1 MKSLLPFILSI
12 MFFSCITLTNKDFV
26 DTNQKIIIAA
36 HSSDFQ
42 KFLNLENKRRDTIV
56 IYNNSTKNNSTN
68 DIFKIKD
75 NIYIIKNEI
84 KVFNINKTKLDQ
96 PFEIVLY
103 NIDKSINNYTLDFV
117 ELSTNKTIGI
127 KINRKNKTTTYSLG
141 AF

>member
-1 MKSLLPFILSI
+1 MKSLLPCTLSI
-12 MFFSCITLTNKDFV
+12 LFFSCKMLNNKDFE
-26 DTNQKIIIAA
+26 DTNQKIITAA

-56 IYNNSTKNNSTN
+56 IYTNLTKNNSTN

-96 PFEIVLY
+96 PF
-103 NIDKSINNYTLDFV
+103 
-117 ELSTNKTIGI
+117 
-127 KINRKNKTTTYSLG
+127 
-141 AF
+141 

>member
-1 MKSLLPFILSI
+1 MLN
-12 MFFSCITLTNKDFV
+12 NKDFV

-42 KFLNLENKRRDTIV
+42 KFLSLENKRRDTIV
-56 IYNNSTKNNSTN
+56 IYNNSTN

-75 NIYIIKNEI
+75 NIYVIKNEI